1 MAIKRAFTLI
11 LLVIFKV
18 CLAENSL
25 IAVVNNKAISY
36 KSIENKI
43 DDSNSYEEKILI
55 LEKHIDRLLQL
66 NKAVEFEVDAL
77 PKEVEIILLDIAKNN
92 NITLSQLRSYPE
104 FFLIKNEVYEKISL
118 HNLQRFVT
126 KDLTISSNEIFTQC
140 TRNNPNK
147 NLKQIKIAQIIISE
161 LDNQTNNKNEKDIKL
176 FLRKLS
182 NHISKGASFEVF
194 AKLHSQHPSYF
205 NGGVSNWL
213 DVDNK
218 LIKMLDLL
226 KNKEVSKVYLTD
238 FGFAIG
244 IKIDER
250 YVSSKLKK
258 CEEELKSLITE
269 EFYLNWALSLRENA
283 YIKIYDNK
291 L

>member
-140 TRNNPNK
+140 TRNNPDK

-283 YIKIYDNK
+283 YIKIYDHK